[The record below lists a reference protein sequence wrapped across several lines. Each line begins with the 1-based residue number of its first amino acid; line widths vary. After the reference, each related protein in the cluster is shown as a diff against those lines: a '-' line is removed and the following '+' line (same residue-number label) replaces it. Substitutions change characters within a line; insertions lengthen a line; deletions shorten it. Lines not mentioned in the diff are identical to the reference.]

1 MAVTIRLMRIGKKDL
16 PNYRI
21 IVVDKRKKR
30 TGSYLEKIGV
40 YDPTKNPSLLEI
52 DKDKLEKWTNKG
64 ATLSDGLA
72 RLLKNRKI

>member
-1 MAVTIRLMRIGKKDL
+1 MAVTIRLMRIGKKDS
-16 PNYRI
+16 PNYR
-21 IVVDKRKKR
+21 VVAVDKRKKR

-52 DKDKLEKWTNKG
+52 DKDKLEKWTSKG